1 MPSSSTSNNLAFII
15 LRQLFPVEEI
25 TTPSADMFQCVSLDF
40 SLSSAPSLTQ
50 SLTPSQKPL
59 HSAEEC
65 VVHFLLT
72 QYAGGYLHETPVPF
86 GLPPNPTICLFIE
99 QPIAFHWKH
108 WTMWQDNSFLTA
120 SMLDRLNSVYFCLR
134 KCRRGFQRLVR
145 HWRFRRAPVQ
155 IRTDLFLNDIDVA
168 APTTFALLQQNHL
181 YYFTLQNLT
190 HMIRDAMLYGQLFF
204 AEPRMVK
211 NPYNNLPL
219 TKADM
224 YNIYFAVQQQYV
236 RVPEILERLFAV
248 EFDVYLFKRQNYPWL
263 RNQAIARSLRETTP
277 SAIRQVVEQM
287 FHDYG
292 VHSNNPVNIDARYPI
307 HHLMEEMVPY
317 LELYYRVQYSSCDHD
332 REVCDNELTRRIALI
347 EMQYYQYGQ
356 RKSATEFHRK
366 LPVFREYY
374 MPVYMETHQY
384 SEAVYNRYI
393 SSGHTEQTFRLFP
406 TEYLPA
412 RNDALTA
419 NPNPS
424 TENAGSENP
433 LNPST
438 TVENDDEEEDARST
452 TSSTSSTETFWNF
465 QTELEEEEEEGEVNE
480 DPYDP

>member
-1 MPSSSTSNNLAFII
+1 MSNNFAFAI

-25 TTPSADMFQCVSLDF
+25 TAPSATMFQSVSLDF
-40 SLSSAPSLTQ
+40 SLSSDPSSLPPDPSPLTPSLT
-50 SLTPSQKPL
+50 TSQKPVR
-59 HSAEEC
+59 SAEEY

-108 WTMWQDNSFLTA
+108 WTMWQENPFLTSA
-120 SMLDRLNSVYFCLR
+120 MRDQLNSVYFCLR
-134 KCRRGFQRLVR
+134 KCRRGFQRLVQ

-190 HMIRDAMLYGQLFF
+190 HMIKDAMLYGHLFF

-219 TKADM
+219 TKSDM
-224 YNIYFAVQQQYV
+224 YNIYFAVREQYV
-236 RVPEILERLFAV
+236 RVPEILDRLFAV
-248 EFDVYLFKRQNYPWL
+248 EFDVYLFKRKNYPWL
-263 RNQAIARSLRETTP
+263 RNQAIARSLRES
-277 SAIRQVVEQM
+277 SASTIRQVVEQM

-292 VHSNNPVNIDARYPI
+292 VHSNNPVNIDPGYPI
-307 HHLMEEMVPY
+307 KQLMEEMVHY

-356 RKSATEFHRK
+356 RKSATEFYRK
-366 LPVFREYY
+366 LPAFHEYY

-393 SSGHTEQTFRLFP
+393 SSGHTEQTFRSFP
-406 TEYLPA
+406 TEYSVVTA
-412 RNDALTA
+412 RNDA
-419 NPNPS
+419 NPLL
-424 TENAGSENP
+424 ENSENP
-433 LNPST
+433 LMENPST
-438 TVENDDEEEDARST
+438 IENDEEEEDARST
-452 TSSTSSTETFWNF
+452 TSSVSTTETFWNF
-465 QTELEEEEEEGEVNE
+465 QTELEEGEEEEEVNE